1 MKKNL
6 ILATLLLF
14 MGINAQSQ
22 NLNKPSFNLDFEKN
36 IINAAMPDE
45 WIKWGSTDFNV
56 HKDSIHAYKGKF
68 STVIYR
74 KSDAFAQSFGSV
86 AYRLPA
92 NYQGKTIRLE
102 GYMKIEEVAD
112 GFAGILMRIDGQDG
126 SVVEF
131 KSLEDKAIMG
141 THDWKKY
148 TITLPFH
155 EDAKSVYITGILK
168 GQGKAWFD
176 NFEVFID
183 DKNIKELKQIE
194 REVKISKAQ
203 LDKEFD
209 NGSNIQIKNLTE
221 KQTQNLYKL
230 GKIWG
235 FVKYYHPEVAKGL
248 HNWDYEL
255 FRVLPKVLDAT
266 SDEQAEA
273 NILNWLQ
280 TVFTTKLTDKTLSRD
295 SKNLKLAAKTDWLK
309 DKTLINSDLSRMLEV
324 FENIVKPQAHHYIA
338 FMPSVGNPIFQNENE
353 YKNLKYTD
361 DGVKLLALFRY
372 WNMIEY
378 FFPNRHLMDDNW
390 DKVLKT
396 FIPKMIE
403 SDDELS
409 YKLVILELI
418 GKIQDTHANIWQNH
432 KVLTTF
438 WGENTAPIEVKMIEN
453 KVVVTRL
460 LGDSTNALKI
470 EIGDV
475 ITDING
481 EKVEQ
486 LIEQKIKYC
495 PASNRPTQLRDMMKK
510 LLKTNE
516 TNLDLTIEGK
526 GTQKVQCSIIKSS
539 SFRDTTSPS
548 HKLLADNIGYIYP
561 GTLKGGEI
569 NDIMKKFKDTKGLII
584 DMRCYPSEFIVFSLG
599 QYLMPQPTE
608 FVKFAKGSLEKSG
621 DFEYRPPL
629 KVGNKNNDYYKG
641 KIAILINETT
651 QSQAE
656 YTTMAFRVAPKVT
669 VIGSTTA
676 GADGNVS
683 NIILPGNIRTMIS
696 GIGIYYPDG
705 RETQRI
711 GIIPDIEMHPTIKGV
726 KNKVDELLNKAIEM
740 VK

>member
-6 ILATLLLF
+6 LFVALLIL
-14 MGINAQSQ
+14 MSYNAQSQ
-22 NLNKPSFNLDFEKN
+22 QLTSTTFNLDFEKN
-36 IINAAMPDE
+36 INNAAMPDD
-45 WIKWGSTDFNV
+45 WIKWGSTDFNAQ
-56 HKDSIHAYKGKF
+56 KDSIYAHKGKF
-68 STVIYR
+68 STLIYR
-74 KSDAFAQSFGSV
+74 KPDAFANSFGSV

-92 NYQGKTIRLE
+92 NYQGKNIRLE
-102 GYMKIEEVAD
+102 GYMKIEDVAD

-126 SVVEF
+126 TVVEF
-131 KSLEDKAIMG
+131 KSLEDKAITG

-155 EDAKSVYITGILK
+155 EDAKSVYVAGILK
-168 GQGKAWFD
+168 GRGKAWFD

-183 DKNIKELKQIE
+183 DKNIQELKQVVV
-194 REVKISKAQ
+194 EVKISKIQ

-209 NGSNIQIKNLTE
+209 NGTPIKIKNLTE
-221 KQTQNLYKL
+221 KQILNLFKL

-255 FRVLPKVLDAT
+255 FRILPKLLDAT

-273 NILNWLQ
+273 NILNWLK
-280 TVFTTKLTDKTLSRD
+280 TVFTTELTDKTLSHD
-295 SKNLKLAAKTDWLK
+295 TKNLKMAAKTDWLR
-309 DKTLINSDLSRMLEV
+309 DKTLVNSDLSRMLLV
-324 FENIVKPQAHHYIA
+324 FENIVKPQTHYYIA
-338 FMPSVGNPIFQNENE
+338 IMPTVGNPIFQNENE

-378 FFPNRHLMDDNW
+378 FFPNRHLMDENW
-390 DKVLKT
+390 NNVLKS

-403 SDDELS
+403 ADDELS
-409 YKLVILELI
+409 YKLSLLELI
-418 GKIQDTHANIWQNH
+418 GKIQDTHGNIWQNH

-460 LGDSTNALKI
+460 LGDTTVALNI
-470 EIGDV
+470 EVGDV
-475 ITDING
+475 ITAING
-481 EKVEQ
+481 IKVEQ
-486 LIEQKIKYC
+486 LIEQKLKYC

-516 TNLDLTIEGK
+516 MSLDLTIEGK
-526 GTQKVQCSIIKSS
+526 SNQKVNCSIIKSS
-539 SFRDTTSPS
+539 SFRDTTSSS

-584 DMRCYPSEFIVFSLG
+584 DMRCYPSDFIVFSLG
-599 QYLMPQPTE
+599 QYLMPQPTD
-608 FVKFAKGSLEKSG
+608 FVKFTRGSVEKPG
-621 DFEYRPPL
+621 DFVYSPPL
-629 KVGNKNNDYYKG
+629 KVGNTNKDYYKG

-656 YTTMAFRVAPKVT
+656 YTTMAIRVAPKVT

-705 RETQRI
+705 KETQRV
-711 GIIPDIEMHPTIKGV
+711 GIIPDIEMHPTINGV
-726 KNKVDELLNKAIEM
+726 KNKVDELLNKAIEV